1 MLTAAAT
8 IAANAAST
16 MLMIVDD
23 GSRAIAP
30 IAAALDGIF
39 RTLACGSHGEA
50 IKCMREL
57 EAPPAMALVDI
68 GPSTL
73 SHRPDEGVR
82 FIGELL
88 AHAPDMKIF
97 ACAADG
103 DALRA
108 RRVRALGAVE
118 FLTRSTEPESMRQLL
133 RDVLLF
139 HSADSDTAGSAA
151 LIGTSAPLRKLRRQ
165 IDHYARLA
173 CPMLIEGEPGSEPA
187 RVAAALHTGSMRR
200 EERFR
205 AFHCAGPAAGDVIA
219 GAREGSLF
227 LEEIGALPLDS
238 QARLLRM
245 LEDDEVSPGSHRA
258 RIIAATSRDLREAVR
273 SSDFLRELHG
283 RLSTFALGV
292 PPVRELEDDGVLLLD
307 HHRERYAATAGV
319 EPFRLDAQA
328 VTAWRTYAFP
338 GNQRELRHVVMRL
351 TSRYP
356 GREITADQLAAELGA
371 GPQSDPRNAA
381 FSHDANR
388 LTEAAQRHLESESR
402 FDLDRTLGAWQ
413 QGYITAAMKLT
424 AGNVS
429 RAAKLLGL
437 NRTTLYS
444 RLESLRKPS

>member
-8 IAANAAST
+8 VAATAART

-23 GSRAIAP
+23 GSRTIAP
-30 IAAALDGIF
+30 VAAALDGIF

-50 IKCMREL
+50 IKRMREL
-57 EAPPAMALVDI
+57 ETPPAMALINV
-68 GPSTL
+68 GPSTPP
-73 SHRPDEGVR
+73 HRADEGLR
-82 FIGELL
+82 LIGELL
-88 AHAPDMKIF
+88 ARAPDMKIF
-97 ACAADG
+97 AWVADG

-108 RRVRALGAVE
+108 GRARALGAVE
-118 FLTRSTEPESMRQLL
+118 FFARSTEPEGMRRFL

-139 HSADSDTAGSAA
+139 HSADSDIAGSAT
-151 LIGTSAPLRKLRRQ
+151 LIGTSAPMRKLRRQ

-173 CPMLIEGEPGSEPA
+173 CPMLIEGEPGSDPA
-187 RVAAALHTGSMRR
+187 RVAAALHAGSMRSG
-200 EERFR
+200 EQFR
-205 AFHCAGPAAGDVIA
+205 TFHCAGPGAGDVIA
-219 GAREGSLF
+219 TAQEGSLF
-227 LEEIGALPLDS
+227 LEEVGALPLDS

-245 LEDDEVSPGSHRA
+245 TEEDESSSGARRA
-258 RIIAATSRDLREAVR
+258 RIIAATSRELREAVR
-273 SSDFLRELHG
+273 SSGFLSELHG
-283 RLSTFALGV
+283 RLSTFTLGI
-292 PPVRELEDDGVLLLD
+292 PPVRELEDDVVLFLD
-307 HHRERYAATAGV
+307 HHRARYAATAGV

-328 VTAWRTYAFP
+328 ATQWRTYGFP
-338 GNQRELRHVVMRL
+338 GNERELRHVVMRL
-351 TSRYP
+351 TSKYP
-356 GREITADQLAAELGA
+356 AREITADQLAAELGA

-381 FSHDANR
+381 FSQDANR